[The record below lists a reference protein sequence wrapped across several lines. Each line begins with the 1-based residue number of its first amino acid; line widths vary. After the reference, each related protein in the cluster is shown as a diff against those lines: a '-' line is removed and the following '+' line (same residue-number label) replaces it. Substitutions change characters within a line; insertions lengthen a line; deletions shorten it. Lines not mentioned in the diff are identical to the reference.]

1 MEGAPAGRRTDAT
14 TGVGGSGPP
23 VGPTLSAS
31 ASPSGRGRRRL
42 TRLVDRGFGW
52 VVSAAGVAIL
62 ALPILFVLVI
72 TSASW
77 RSLVEFGPGFVIGR
91 VWDPN
96 LPPITFGA
104 APFVVGTIETSV
116 VAMLIGVPLSL
127 GAAIF
132 LAELAPDWLRAPVAS
147 VVDLLAAVP
156 SVVFGLWGLY
166 VLVPYLRANVYPGLS
181 RWLGWTL
188 LFHGSASS
196 QSGLSVLSASIIL
209 AIMILPTIS
218 SVSREA
224 LRAAPDSQRE
234 AALSLGATRWE
245 ATRIGPLAFARSGIF
260 GAAILGFGR
269 AMGETMAVTMTIG
282 NANIVPTS
290 LLDPGQT
297 LSSQIALSFGNAL
310 PLERSALVELGLLL
324 MAVSLLVN
332 VVARLL
338 LRRMTRIGGVTI

>member
-1 MEGAPAGRRTDAT
+1 M
-14 TGVGGSGPP
+14 GGTP
-23 VGPTLSAS
+23 VGRSEAPSLAVGEPGAADPTP
-31 ASPSGRGRRRL
+31 SPAPPDSNPRKRL
-42 TRLVDRGFGW
+42 ARLFDRTFGLVATLAGAFLLVLPLL
-52 VVSAAGVAIL
+52 VVI
-62 ALPILFVLVI
+62 VI
-72 TSASW
+72 ANDSW
-77 RSLVEFGPGFVIGR
+77 MSLVRFGPGFVIGHE
-91 VWDPN
+91 WNPN

-104 APFVVGTIETSV
+104 APFIAGTLETSLI
-116 VAMLIGVPLSL
+116 AMAIGVPLSL

-132 LAELAPDWLRAPVAS
+132 LAELAPNWLRAPVSS

-166 VLVPYLRANVYPGLS
+166 VLVPYMRSSVDPTLTRYFGWSGLF
-181 RWLGWTL
+181 TA
-188 LFHGSASS
+188 HASS
-196 QSGLSVLSASIIL
+196 QSGLSILSASIIL

-245 ATRIGPLAFARSGIF
+245 ATRIGPLAYARSGIF
-260 GAAILGFGR
+260 GAAILGLGR

-282 NANIVPTS
+282 NANKVATS

-297 LSSQIALSFGNAL
+297 LSSQIALSFGNSL
-310 PLERSALVELGLLL
+310 PLERSALVELGLIL

-338 LRRMTRIGGVTI
+338 IRSMTRLGGTAP